1 MRNKAASLIG
11 ATAGLLLVS
20 LLYADGVRDP
30 RLMFFTGFTWAI
42 GVWLIARNRDVLKTA
57 KRRWKVPLSTLTV
70 AVIFLGI
77 HTGLPM
83 PEDLRTNLML
93 LVLGTSW
100 ATAGLGLEIGRS
112 ETPQSTN
119 ASTTAD

>member
-1 MRNKAASLIG
+1 MRKRAAPLIG
-11 ATAGLLLVS
+11 ITAGLLLVFV
-20 LLYADGVRDP
+20 LYVDGVRDP

-42 GVWLIARNRDVLKTA
+42 GICLIVRNRDVLKTA
-57 KRRWKVPLSTLTV
+57 KRRWKAPLSTLAV

-100 ATAGLGLEIGRS
+100 ATAGLGFEIGRS
-112 ETPQSTN
+112 GSSRSTN
-119 ASTTAD
+119 TPPTAD